1 MFLLRNI
8 IHRLHEERIDVN
20 KQTKG
25 AKRERE
31 KKKCVRMAT
40 WAEFIINT
48 ITWLQREE
56 ICLLDNGGSTGGR
69 ACSKRDV
76 A

>member
-1 MFLLRNI
+1 
-8 IHRLHEERIDVN
+8 
-20 KQTKG
+20 
-25 AKRERE
+25 
-31 KKKCVRMAT
+31 MAT

-48 ITWLQREE
+48 ITWPQERGYMPF
-56 ICLLDNGGSTGGR
+56 DNSGSTGGR